1 MTVMRKTD
9 SPIWQSQWIALLL
22 TGVLAGVA
30 GMLIALLL
38 HEIQHLAFGYSQRS
52 LIGGPPF
59 LQGVSDASALRRL
72 AVLSAA
78 GIVAGC
84 GWWLLARYAKKRV
97 SVGTAVNDVTQPM
110 PTVTTLCHAFLQ
122 VITVAMG
129 SPLGRE
135 SAPREVGALFGGSI
149 ARFYGLSAQETKRVI
164 ACGAGA
170 GLAAV
175 YNVPLAG
182 AIFTLEV
189 LLVTIS
195 WDAVIAAVVTS
206 AVAAFVASLVLG
218 NERQYLFSA
227 PEAPFSLIVW
237 AMLSGPLFGYAAS
250 LFRRMTKT
258 ARRQVKSNWQMP
270 VFCFIAFACL
280 GLLSIWFPQ
289 LPGNGRGP
297 VQLSFG
303 GGVTLPLAA
312 ILIGLKVLSI
322 WLVLRS
328 GAEGGLLTPGLAI
341 GALLG
346 ALMFLIVGSFFP
358 NADMAEFALTGG
370 AAFLASSMQMP
381 LTAIVLLMEFTGM
394 DFSFFVPLTLCV
406 AGAYM
411 TCRYCEKTE

>member
-1 MTVMRKTD
+1 
-9 SPIWQSQWIALLL
+9 
-22 TGVLAGVA
+22 
-30 GMLIALLL
+30 
-38 HEIQHLAFGYSQRS
+38 
-52 LIGGPPF
+52 
-59 LQGVSDASALRRL
+59 
-72 AVLSAA
+72 
-78 GIVAGC
+78 
-84 GWWLLARYAKKRV
+84 
-97 SVGTAVNDVTQPM
+97 
-110 PTVTTLCHAFLQ
+110 
-122 VITVAMG
+122 MG

-227 PEAPFSLIVW
+227 PSPFSLIVW

-303 GGVTLPLAA
+303 GGVNVA
-312 ILIGLKVLSI
+312 
-322 WLVLRS
+322 
-328 GAEGGLLTPGLAI
+328 
-341 GALLG
+341 
-346 ALMFLIVGSFFP
+346 VGSDP
-358 NADMAEFALTGG
+358 DWPESVEH
-370 AAFLASSMQMP
+370 LAGV
-381 LTAIVLLMEFTGM
+381 T
-394 DFSFFVPLTLCV
+394 
-406 AGAYM
+406 
-411 TCRYCEKTE
+411 